1 MKTPKHK
8 KSYDSVQDSRQKV
21 DKLMIIKHKRSYDSV
36 QDSSQKVDEL
46 MIIKINE
53 F

>member
-1 MKTPKHK
+1 
-8 KSYDSVQDSRQKV
+8 
-21 DKLMIIKHKRSYDSV
+21 MIIKHKRSYDSV